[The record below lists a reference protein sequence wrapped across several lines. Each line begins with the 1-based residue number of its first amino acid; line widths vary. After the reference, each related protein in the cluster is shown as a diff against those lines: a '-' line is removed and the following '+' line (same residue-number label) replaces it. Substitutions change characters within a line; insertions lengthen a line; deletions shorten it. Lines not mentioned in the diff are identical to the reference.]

1 MNIKDALKRNAVL
14 LAALA
19 LLATGTFAR
28 SNYFLNA
35 NQLADSRVILPEPPA
50 EDSAQFAYDEAQY
63 EWGKSIRNT
72 PRGEL
77 AARDA
82 DLSEGWITRVFSEPF
97 GYEISPEKTPELY
110 KLLKGVERDAGSLS
124 ARKAKRHYMRVRP
137 FMKHNEPT
145 STPEQEEGMRTNGSY
160 PSGHTARGWA
170 LALVLAEIN
179 PDRQEEILKR
189 GFEYG
194 QSRVIVGAHWQ
205 SDVDMGRIVSAAGV
219 ARLHAD
225 EGFTEQL
232 AKAKAEFSAR
242 RRDK

>member
-1 MNIKDALKRNAVL
+1 MDIIAALKRNVVL
-14 LAALA
+14 LAAIT
-19 LLATGTFAR
+19 LLVSGAHAQ
-28 SNYFLNA
+28 SKHFLNV
-35 NQLADSRVILPEPPA
+35 NQLADSREILPEPPA
-50 EDSAQFAYDEAQY
+50 ENSAQFAYDEAQY
-63 EWGKSIRNT
+63 QWGKSIRNT
-72 PRGEL
+72 PRGEM

-124 ARKAKRHYMRVRP
+124 ARKAKKHYMRVRP
-137 FMKHNEPT
+137 FMKYNEPT

-160 PSGHTARGWA
+160 PSGHTARGWS

-179 PDRQEEILKR
+179 PDRQEDILKR

-232 AKAKAEFSAR
+232 AKAKAEFSAL
-242 RRDK
+242 KCGK